1 MQSNTNKNQ
10 YLMTKE
16 NFKLASLIEDR
27 LSKTSLIFST
37 IDQVNKV
44 EVLQSLRIVNQN
56 LSFAS
61 TWDDTDWFRF
71 MFLDSTIP
79 KLYRMSDTKAQCQ
92 GSN

>member
-27 LSKTSLIFST
+27 LSKISLIFST

-44 EVLQSLRIVNQN
+44 EVLQSLHIVNKN

-61 TWDDTDWFRF
+61 TRDDTD
-71 MFLDSTIP
+71 
-79 KLYRMSDTKAQCQ
+79 
-92 GSN
+92 

>member
-44 EVLQSLRIVNQN
+44 EVLQSLHIVNQN

-61 TWDDTDWFRF
+61 TRDDTD
-71 MFLDSTIP
+71 
-79 KLYRMSDTKAQCQ
+79 
-92 GSN
+92 